1 MIPVL
6 GIDPGKVEGGA
17 VLLAADGKTALA
29 AWHWIERRRKAG
41 NVYVVRE
48 QWGDDLDSCDVS
60 TLHHIGEGLRRI
72 TTSESGAFDLV
83 VEALFVPRLP
93 KSALAGRMSRQEVQT
108 FMGKA
113 RSVHA
118 LAEAAALV
126 YGPLTP
132 YGAHLVRPLASAWRP
147 LILGLPASVS
157 SDVAEQTAIRVLS
170 GRRPLISGLGELAKN
185 PHVAEAAM
193 IARFGW
199 VKQRERLK
207 VR

>member
-41 NVYVVRE
+41 NVYAVTAIRGIRAQSEKATLANVGEDIAYDLYDTDEVRYPM
-48 QWGDDLDSCDVS
+48 C
-60 TLHHIGEGLRRI
+60 
-72 TTSESGAFDLV
+72 LV

-132 YGAHLVRPLASAWRP
+132 YAAHLLRPLASAWRP

-157 SDVAEQTAIRVLS
+157 SDVA
-170 GRRPLISGLGELAKN
+170 
-185 PHVAEAAM
+185 
-193 IARFGW
+193 
-199 VKQRERLK
+199 
-207 VR
+207 